1 VKVTT
6 NLRRESTRS
15 HAFVRLSG
23 DEPMTKSLR
32 RPASD
37 AVDRLLNPKSIAVVG
52 SLREARFGGY
62 VTTNNLLRFGYKG
75 KIYPINPQY
84 DTVLNL
90 KVYPSVKDIP
100 EPVDLV
106 VTMAGAPAVP
116 KIIADSVH
124 NKAKVAIIISD
135 GFGERNEDGSRLQQ
149 EIDRIAEAGGLR
161 LLGPNTIGVANPAIG
176 LVTTPYRVSYD
187 KMIAGGVALCAQ
199 TGLIGPQ
206 NMPLEETHYG
216 ISKMCDF
223 GNKCDLDEI
232 DLLDYL
238 VNDPETKVIAMHLEV
253 VRDGQL
259 FLQKAR
265 EVVPK
270 KPVIVLKPGRTR
282 ESQRAM
288 ASHTGSLAGEDVIYD
303 SAFKQAGVI
312 RVDNF
317 RELIEIPKV
326 LATQPLPRGNRLAIV
341 TISGGAGVMAI
352 DIAST
357 HGLSLAK
364 LSAGTLEKLA
374 AVSPVLAS
382 NPVDLGPGLPA
393 YQVAGGI
400 ASPFP
405 AMIEA
410 ILDDKN
416 VDCLA
421 MACPWGVRG
430 KIAEV
435 FGPMAKRNT
444 KTTAVWVAGP
454 SLAMAE
460 EMNRDFEAIGLP
472 TYPDGD
478 AAIKALSVAVRYSRI
493 KAQFSAAKG
502 QVR

>member
-1 VKVTT
+1 
-6 NLRRESTRS
+6 
-15 HAFVRLSG
+15 
-23 DEPMTKSLR
+23 MTKSLR
-32 RPASD
+32 HPASD
-37 AVDRLLNPKSIAVVG
+37 AVDRLLNPNSIAVVG

-62 VTTNNLLRFGYKG
+62 VTTNNLLRFGFKG
-75 KIYPINPQY
+75 KIFPVNPQY
-84 DTVLNL
+84 DTVLNM

-116 KIIADSVH
+116 RIISDSIQ

-135 GFGERNEDGSRLQQ
+135 GFGERSDDGKRLQQ
-149 EIDRIAEAGGLR
+149 EVNRIAEAGELR

-176 LVTTPYRVSYD
+176 LITTPYRVTYE
-187 KMIAGGVALCAQ
+187 KMITGGVALCAQ

-216 ISKMCDF
+216 LSKMCDF
-223 GNKCDLDEI
+223 GNKCDIDEI

-238 VNDPETKVIAMHLEV
+238 VDDPDTRVIAMHLEV
-253 VRDGQL
+253 IRDGQL
-259 FLQKAR
+259 FLKKAK
-265 EVVPK
+265 EVAAR

-288 ASHTGSLAGEDVIYD
+288 ASHTGSLAGEDIIYE
-303 SAFKQAGVI
+303 SAFRQAGVI

-317 RELIEIPKV
+317 RELIDIPKV

-352 DIAST
+352 DMAST
-357 HGLSLAK
+357 HGLTLAR
-364 LSAGTLEKLA
+364 LSAATLEKLA

-400 ASPFP
+400 ASRFP

-410 ILDDKN
+410 ILDDDN

-421 MACPWGVRG
+421 MACPWGIRG
-430 KIAEV
+430 KIPDV
-435 FGPMAKRNT
+435 FGAIAKRNS
-444 KTTAVWVAGP
+444 KTMAVWVAGP
-454 SLAMAE
+454 SLAIAE

-478 AAIKALSVAVRYSRI
+478 SAIKALSVALRYSRI
-493 KAQFSAAKG
+493 KADSPRIREPGA
-502 QVR
+502 

>member
-1 VKVTT
+1 
-6 NLRRESTRS
+6 
-15 HAFVRLSG
+15 
-23 DEPMTKSLR
+23 MTKSLR
-32 RPASD
+32 RPSSD

-52 SLREARFGGY
+52 SLREARFGGH
-62 VTTNNLLRFGYKG
+62 VTTSNLLRFGFKG
-75 KIYPINPQY
+75 KIYPVNPQY

-90 KVYPSVKDIP
+90 KVYASVKDIP

-116 KIIADSVH
+116 KIIADSMQ
-124 NKAKVAIIISD
+124 NKVKVAIIISD
-135 GFGERNEDGSRLQQ
+135 GFGERNEDGKRLQQ
-149 EIDRIAEAGGLR
+149 EVNQIAEAGGLR

-176 LVTTPYRVSYD
+176 LITTPYKVTYE
-187 KMIAGGVALCAQ
+187 KMFTGGIALCAQ

-206 NMPLEETHYG
+206 NMPLEETRYG
-216 ISKMCDF
+216 LSKMCDF
-223 GNKCDLDEI
+223 GNKCDIDEI
-232 DLLDYL
+232 DLLGYL
-238 VNDPETKVIAMHLEV
+238 ADDPATKVIAMHLEV
-253 VRDGQL
+253 IRDGQL
-259 FLQKAR
+259 FLQKAK
-265 EVVPK
+265 EVVAK

-288 ASHTGSLAGEDVIYD
+288 ASHTGSLAGEDIIYD
-303 SAFKQAGVI
+303 SAFRQAGVI

-317 RELIEIPKV
+317 RELIDIPKV

-341 TISGGAGVMAI
+341 TISGGAGVMGI

-357 HGLSLAK
+357 HGLTLAK

-374 AVSPVLAS
+374 PVSPVLAS

-400 ASPFP
+400 ASRFP
-405 AMIEA
+405 AMIQA
-410 ILDDKN
+410 ILDDEN

-435 FGPMAKRNT
+435 FGPMAKRNS
-444 KTTAVWVAGP
+444 KTMAIWVAGP
-454 SLAMAE
+454 SLAIAE
-460 EMNRDFEAIGLP
+460 EMNRDFEAIGFP

-478 AAIKALSVAVRYSRI
+478 TAIKALSVAFRYSRI
-493 KAQFSAAKG
+493 KVEFAGIGKTVA
-502 QVR
+502 

>member
-1 VKVTT
+1 
-6 NLRRESTRS
+6 
-15 HAFVRLSG
+15 
-23 DEPMTKSLR
+23 MTKSLR
-32 RPASD
+32 HPASD
-37 AVDRLLNPKSIAVVG
+37 AVDRLLNPNSIAVVG

-62 VTTNNLLRFGYKG
+62 VTTNNLLRFGFKG
-75 KIYPINPQY
+75 KIFPVNPQY
-84 DTVLNL
+84 DTVLNM

-116 KIIADSVH
+116 RIISDSIQ

-135 GFGERNEDGSRLQQ
+135 GFGERSDDGKRLQQ
-149 EIDRIAEAGGLR
+149 EVNRIAEAGELR

-176 LVTTPYRVSYD
+176 LITTPYRVTYE
-187 KMIAGGVALCAQ
+187 KMITGGVALCAQ

-216 ISKMCDF
+216 LSKMCDF
-223 GNKCDLDEI
+223 GNKCDIDEI

-238 VNDPETKVIAMHLEV
+238 VDDPDTRVIAMHLEV
-253 VRDGQL
+253 IRDGQL
-259 FLQKAR
+259 FLKKAK
-265 EVVPK
+265 EVAAR

-288 ASHTGSLAGEDVIYD
+288 ASHTGSLAGEDIIYE
-303 SAFKQAGVI
+303 SAFRQAGVI

-317 RELIEIPKV
+317 RELIDIPKV

-352 DIAST
+352 DMAST
-357 HGLSLAK
+357 HGLTLAR
-364 LSAGTLEKLA
+364 LSAATLEKLA

-400 ASPFP
+400 ASRFP

-410 ILDDKN
+410 ILDDDN

-421 MACPWGVRG
+421 MACPWGIRG
-430 KIAEV
+430 KIPEV
-435 FGPMAKRNT
+435 FGALVKRNT
-444 KTTAVWVAGP
+444 KTMAVWAAGP
-454 SLAMAE
+454 SLAISQ
-460 EMNRDFEAIGLP
+460 EMNRDFEAVGLP

-478 AAIKALSVAVRYSRI
+478 TAIKALSVAVRYSRI
-493 KAQFSAAKG
+493 KAELSRIREPGA
-502 QVR
+502 

>member
-1 VKVTT
+1 
-6 NLRRESTRS
+6 
-15 HAFVRLSG
+15 
-23 DEPMTKSLR
+23 MTKSLR
-32 RPASD
+32 RPAPE
-37 AVDRLLNPKSIAVVG
+37 AVDRLLNPRSIAVVG

-62 VTTNNLLRFGYKG
+62 VTTSNLLRFGYKG
-75 KIYPINPQY
+75 KIYPVNPQY
-84 DTVLNL
+84 ETVLDL

-100 EPVDLV
+100 EPMDLV
-106 VTMAGAPAVP
+106 VTMAGAAAVP
-116 KIIADSVH
+116 KIIADSVQ
-124 NKAKVAIIISD
+124 NRARVAIIISD
-135 GFGERNEDGSRLQQ
+135 GFGERNEDGGRLQQ
-149 EIDRIAEAGGLR
+149 EVNRIAEAGGLR

-176 LVTTPYRVSYD
+176 LMTTPYRVTYE
-187 KMIAGGVALCAQ
+187 KMIKGGVALCAQ

-216 ISKMCDF
+216 LSKMCDF

-238 VNDPETKVIAMHLEV
+238 VNDPDTKVIAMHLEV
-253 VRDGQL
+253 IRDGQT
-259 FLQKAR
+259 FLKKAK
-265 EVVPK
+265 EVVAK

-282 ESQRAM
+282 ESQKAM
-288 ASHTGSLAGEDVIYD
+288 ASHTGSLAGEDLIYN

-312 RVDNF
+312 RVDSF
-317 RELIEIPKV
+317 RELIDIPKV
-326 LATQPLPRGNRLAIV
+326 LATQPLPRGNRVGIV

-352 DIAST
+352 DVAST
-357 HGLSLAK
+357 QGLT
-364 LSAGTLEKLA
+364 LSRFSAATLEKLA

-400 ASPFP
+400 ASRFP

-410 ILDDKN
+410 ILDDDN

-435 FGPMAKRNT
+435 YGPMVRRKT
-444 KTTAVWVAGP
+444 KTMAVWVAGP
-454 SLAMAE
+454 SLAIAE

-478 AAIKALSVAVRYSRI
+478 AAIKALSIAVRYSRI
-493 KAQFSAAKG
+493 KAGFSGATG
-502 QVR
+502 

>member
-1 VKVTT
+1 
-6 NLRRESTRS
+6 
-15 HAFVRLSG
+15 
-23 DEPMTKSLR
+23 MTKSLR
-32 RPASD
+32 RPALD
-37 AVDRLLNPKSIAVVG
+37 AVDRLLNPRSIAVVG

-62 VTTNNLLRFGYKG
+62 VTTNNLLRFGFKG
-75 KIYPINPQY
+75 KIFPVNPQY
-84 DTVLNL
+84 DTVLNM

-116 KIIADSVH
+116 RIISDSIQ

-135 GFGERNEDGSRLQQ
+135 GFGERSDDGKRLQQ
-149 EIDRIAEAGGLR
+149 EVNRIAEAGELR

-176 LVTTPYRVSYD
+176 LITTPYRVTYE
-187 KMIAGGVALCAQ
+187 KMITGGVALCAQ

-216 ISKMCDF
+216 LSKMCDF
-223 GNKCDLDEI
+223 GNKCDIDEI

-238 VNDPETKVIAMHLEV
+238 VDDPDTRVIAMHLEV
-253 VRDGQL
+253 IRDGQL
-259 FLQKAR
+259 FLKKAK
-265 EVVPK
+265 EVAAR

-288 ASHTGSLAGEDVIYD
+288 ASHTGSLAGEDIIYE
-303 SAFKQAGVI
+303 SAFRQAGVI

-317 RELIEIPKV
+317 RELIDIPKV

-352 DIAST
+352 DMAST
-357 HGLSLAK
+357 HGLTLAR
-364 LSAGTLEKLA
+364 LSAATLEKLA

-400 ASPFP
+400 ASRFP

-410 ILDDKN
+410 ILDDDN

-421 MACPWGVRG
+421 MACPWGIRG
-430 KIAEV
+430 KIPDV
-435 FGPMAKRNT
+435 FGALVKRNT
-444 KTTAVWVAGP
+444 KTMAVWAAGP
-454 SLAMAE
+454 SLAISQ
-460 EMNRDFEAIGLP
+460 EMNRDFEAVGLP

-478 AAIKALSVAVRYSRI
+478 TAIKALSVAVRYSRI
-493 KAQFSAAKG
+493 KAEFCGMKEP
-502 QVR
+502 VR

>member
-1 VKVTT
+1 
-6 NLRRESTRS
+6 
-15 HAFVRLSG
+15 
-23 DEPMTKSLR
+23 MTKSLR

-62 VTTNNLLRFGYKG
+62 VTASNLLRFGYRG
-75 KIYPINPQY
+75 KIYPVNPQY
-84 DTVLNL
+84 DAVLNL
-90 KVYPSVKDIP
+90 KVHPSVKDIP

-116 KIIADSVH
+116 KIIADSVQ

-135 GFGERNEDGSRLQQ
+135 GFGERNADGSRLQQ
-149 EIDRIAEAGGLR
+149 EVNRIAETGGLR

-176 LVTTPYRVSYD
+176 LITTPYRVTYD
-187 KMIAGGVALCAQ
+187 KMFTGGVALCAQ
-199 TGLIGPQ
+199 TGMIGPQ
-206 NMPLEETHYG
+206 NLPLEETHYG
-216 ISKMCDF
+216 LSKMCDF

-238 VNDPETKVIAMHLEV
+238 ANDPETKVIAMHLEV
-253 VRDGQL
+253 IRDGQL
-259 FLQKAR
+259 FLKKAK
-265 EVVPK
+265 EVVAQ

-282 ESQRAM
+282 ESRKAM
-288 ASHTGSLAGEDVIYD
+288 ASHTGSLAGEDLIYD

-312 RVDNF
+312 RVDNLS
-317 RELIEIPKV
+317 ELIGIPKV
-326 LATQPLPRGNRLAIV
+326 LATQPPPRGNRLAIV
-341 TISGGAGVMAI
+341 TISGGVGVMGI
-352 DIAST
+352 DVAST
-357 HGLSLAK
+357 HGLTLAQF
-364 LSAGTLEKLA
+364 SRGTLERLA

-393 YQVAGGI
+393 YQVPGGV
-400 ASPFP
+400 ASRFP

-410 ILDDKN
+410 ILDDEN

-430 KIAEV
+430 KIPEV
-435 FGPMAKRNT
+435 FGALVKRNT
-444 KTTAVWVAGP
+444 KTMAVWAAGP
-454 SLAMAE
+454 SLAISQ

-478 AAIKALSVAVRYSRI
+478 TAIKALSVAVRYSRI
-493 KAQFSAAKG
+493 KAGFTRIREPRA
-502 QVR
+502 

>member
-1 VKVTT
+1 
-6 NLRRESTRS
+6 
-15 HAFVRLSG
+15 
-23 DEPMTKSLR
+23 MTKSLSR
-32 RPASD
+32 TASD
-37 AVDRLLNPKSIAVVG
+37 AVDRLLNPRSVAVVG

-75 KIYPINPQY
+75 KIYPVNPQY
-84 DTVLNL
+84 ERVLDL

-116 KIIADSVH
+116 KIIADSVQ
-124 NKAKVAIIISD
+124 NRARAAIIISD
-135 GFGERNEDGSRLQQ
+135 GFGERNEDGKRLQQ
-149 EIDRIAEAGGLR
+149 EVNRIAESGGLR

-176 LVTTPYRVSYD
+176 LITTPYRVTYE
-187 KMIAGGVALCAQ
+187 KMITGGIALCAQ

-216 ISKMCDF
+216 LSKMCDF
-223 GNKCDLDEI
+223 GNKCDIDEI

-238 VNDPETKVIAMHLEV
+238 VDDPDTKVIAMHLEV
-253 VRDGQL
+253 IRDGQL
-259 FLQKAR
+259 FLRKAK
-265 EVVPK
+265 EVVAR

-282 ESQRAM
+282 DSQRAL
-288 ASHTGSLAGEDVIYD
+288 AYHTGSLAGEDLIYE

-317 RELIEIPKV
+317 RELIDIPKV
-326 LATQPLPRGNRLAIV
+326 LATQPLPHGNRLALV

-357 HGLSLAK
+357 HGLTLAR
-364 LSAGTLEKLA
+364 LSSATLEKLA

-393 YQVAGGI
+393 YQVPGGV
-400 ASPFP
+400 AARFP

-410 ILDDKN
+410 ILEDEN

-430 KIAEV
+430 KITDV
-435 FGPMAKRNT
+435 FGPIAKRNS
-444 KTTAVWVAGP
+444 KTIVVWVAGP
-454 SLAMAE
+454 SLAIAE

-472 TYPDGD
+472 TYLDGD
-478 AAIKALSVAVRYSRI
+478 SAIKALSVAVKYSRI
-493 KAQFSAAKG
+493 QAGFSEAKD
-502 QVR
+502 RIA